1 MVLYCLSYRE
11 KQLAAVKVKKEDV
24 ELIAR
29 EMELTNQVAER
40 KLREADGDVVQCLT
54 ALVA

>member
-1 MVLYCLSYRE
+1 MDRE

-29 EMELTNQVAER
+29 EMELSLQVADR
-40 KLREADGDVVQCLT
+40 KLREAGGDVVQCLV

>member
-11 KQLAAVKVKKEDV
+11 KQLAAIKVKKEDI

-40 KLREADGDVVQCLT
+40 KLREAGGDVVQCLT